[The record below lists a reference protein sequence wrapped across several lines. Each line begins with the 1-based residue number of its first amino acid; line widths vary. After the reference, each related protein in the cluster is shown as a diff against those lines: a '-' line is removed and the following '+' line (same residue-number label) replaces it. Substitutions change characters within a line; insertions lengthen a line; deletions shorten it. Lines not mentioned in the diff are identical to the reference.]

1 MKKSFLICLLV
12 LAILLLPV
20 SAFADEVDIFE
31 NEFTE
36 WVGEIPYNW
45 DFDSLNGGIERG
57 GGEAEIYTDYGYAFI
72 STIIELEPS
81 SAYRISAD
89 VSVFDVPADSIGAN
103 INIMDQYAES
113 GYLSG
118 TVAETIELYVETNV
132 DETQFYTLRI
142 GLGNEENYSSGTVNV
157 DSVKITKIDSIPEDE
172 NVYTLIGSF
181 SYEDIMEEDTASD
194 DDSAASVASYNTTGT
209 VLVGLLF
216 SLLFYLFFTS
226 RWAKRFSEKT
236 SEFYI
241 LTAIFL
247 FSFVLRV
254 FLSSRSE
261 GHITDLNCFKA
272 WAVNLQTY
280 GLSGFYESGIFAD
293 YMPGYYYILYIIG
306 YIYNIFGFTYESVAF
321 RILVEFVPILC
332 DLALAFFAYRI
343 IRKSQNKRIASLCA
357 IFLLFIPFSFTDSV
371 IWGQIDSVFTLAL
384 LGSLYLLKT
393 DKKVF
398 SCLLWAVS
406 LMIKPQ
412 ALLVAPVIAIV
423 FLKDL
428 FTRGSFKKTLLDAII
443 SLVVIAASV
452 LLLSLPMKG
461 SQPLLYI
468 VDRMLNTTGQYA
480 YGTVNAF
487 NFFGLLGGNF
497 VVDTT
502 PVLFGL
508 TYRTLGWLLII
519 LSTALT
525 GFLYFRKGTK
535 KDIFLYSGLYLLLI
549 YVFAHNMH
557 ERYVYPALVLLA
569 VSAFERD
576 SREIFFPTAV
586 LGGLFFANMFIV
598 LEFRQE
604 FVLTWIT
611 SLFSILY
618 VL

>member
-1 MKKSFLICLLV
+1 MRFYLFVRSQYLLFPLNRSCRLRSEVVENAVDACDLGGDTGGDLVKDRVGDLLDGGGHGILGVYGADDSGPSLI
-12 LAILLLPV
+12 
-20 SAFADEVDIFE
+20 SAFVLDTNALH
-31 NEFTE
+31 
-36 WVGEIPYNW
+36 VGNNNKVLPHL
-45 DFDSLNGGIERG
+45 FCKTVLV
-57 GGEAEIYTDYGYAFI
+57 
-72 STIIELEPS
+72 EL
-81 SAYRISAD
+81 
-89 VSVFDVPADSIGAN
+89 
-103 INIMDQYAES
+103 
-113 GYLSG
+113 
-118 TVAETIELYVETNV
+118 VAENCVCLAKSRKPVTC
-132 DETQFYTLRI
+132 
-142 GLGNEENYSSGTVNV
+142 
-157 DSVKITKIDSIPEDE
+157 
-172 NVYTLIGSF
+172 
-181 SYEDIMEEDTASD
+181 
-194 DDSAASVASYNTTGT
+194 DSAKASYAKTGTGEGLTVT

-586 LGGLFFANMFIV
+586 LGGSD
-598 LEFRQE
+598 
-604 FVLTWIT
+604 TWWNWDIRK
-611 SLFSILY
+611 SPF
-618 VL
+618 